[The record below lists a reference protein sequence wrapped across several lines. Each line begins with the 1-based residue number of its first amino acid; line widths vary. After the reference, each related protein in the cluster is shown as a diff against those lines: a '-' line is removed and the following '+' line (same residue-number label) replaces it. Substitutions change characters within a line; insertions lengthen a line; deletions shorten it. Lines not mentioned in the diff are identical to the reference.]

1 MGNYIRDGRGSLLI
15 AGTELIEESSYQMEM
30 LKKSHPAGLLPVQ
43 ICAINE
49 QREYHYDAGCLLP
62 ISEYLEKRTI
72 SSKMLGQYI
81 DSVKCVLS
89 SVEEYLLEADCLCM
103 EPEHIYTE
111 ETEYRLQFCYAPCGQ
126 GGFEKG
132 LLKLLQFFLEKLNY
146 DDQQGVTMAYQVYQN
161 VVKEGYSSVFTYK
174 IVDEQPVRQEVVF
187 PWEEK
192 DDLGEDREY
201 DDTERSRTRKSRIS
215 EGKNKESRIPD
226 NKSIE
231 SRYIENRNQ
240 GNRNQK
246 NKNQASKNQ
255 GSKKQGNKYR
265 ENRNKESRIIENKN
279 SKIPPHMICI
289 GIYIAGILVCGIAAG
304 VCYFQRNLLLSGIV
318 LFWAVAAILLLIH
331 FGRQYKGIDRSQNT
345 W

>member
-15 AGTELIEESSYQMEM
+15 AGAELIEESSYQMEM

-43 ICAINE
+43 VCAINE
-49 QREYHYDAGCLLP
+49 QREYRYEAGCLLP
-62 ISEYLEKRTI
+62 LSEYLEKRTI
-72 SSKMLGQYI
+72 SGEMLGQYI

-111 ETEYRLQFCYAPCGQ
+111 ETGHRLQFCYAPCGQ

-146 DDQQGVTMAYQVYQN
+146 DDRQGVTMAYQIYQN

-174 IVDEQPVRQEVVF
+174 IVEEQPARHEVVF
-187 PWEEK
+187 PWEETDGLVENK
-192 DDLGEDREY
+192 DAEDA
-201 DDTERSRTRKSRIS
+201 ERNKTRKNRTY
-215 EGKNKESRIPD
+215 ENKNRENRSKENRNS
-226 NKSIE
+226 
-231 SRYIENRNQ
+231 ENRNQ
-240 GNRNQK
+240 N
-246 NKNQASKNQ
+246 SKI
-255 GSKKQGNKYR
+255 QGNKRQGIKYK

-279 SKIPPHMICI
+279 NKIPPHMICI
-289 GIYIAGILVCGIAAG
+289 GIYVAGILVCGLAAG

-318 LFWAVAAILLLIH
+318 LFWAAAAILLLIH

>member
-15 AGTELIEESSYQMEM
+15 AGAELIEESSYQMEM
-30 LKKSHPAGLLPVQ
+30 LRKSHPAGLLPVQ
-43 ICAINE
+43 VCAINE
-49 QREYHYDAGCLLP
+49 QREYRYDAGCLLP
-62 ISEYLEKRTI
+62 LSEYLEKRTI
-72 SSKMLGQYI
+72 SFEMLNQYI

-111 ETEYRLQFCYAPCGQ
+111 ETGHRLQFCYAPCGQ

-146 DDQQGVTMAYQVYQN
+146 DDQQGVKMAYQIYQN

-174 IVDEQPVRQEVVF
+174 IVDEQPIRQEIVF

-192 DDLGEDREY
+192 EPIKD
-201 DDTERSRTRKSRIS
+201 
-215 EGKNKESRIPD
+215 NKEFDINDENIIRK
-226 NKSIE
+226 NRNNE
-231 SRYIENRNQ
+231 SRNRENKIIENRGKEYRGQGNKKQKNRNQ
-240 GNRNQK
+240 GN
-246 NKNQASKNQ
+246 
-255 GSKKQGNKYR
+255 KKQGNHYR
-265 ENRNKESRIIENKN
+265 EYKENRNKDGRITENKN
-279 SKIPPHMICI
+279 IKIPPHIICI

-318 LFWAVAAILLLIH
+318 LFWAAAAILLLIH
-331 FGRQYKGIDRSQNT
+331 FGRQYKGIDRS
-345 W
+345 